1 MLQSSESDKQ
11 PGNNTDNINKLN
23 TLIQMSTKNEGGN
36 AGQQQQQQNANNNQ
50 NYNPNLI
57 GNYNDN

>member
-11 PGNNTDNINKLN
+11 TGNNTDNINKLN

-36 AGQQQQQQNANNNQ
+36 AGQQQQNANNNQ

>member
-36 AGQQQQQQNANNNQ
+36 AGQQQQNANNNQ